1 MTSSSVGKQAPHDVL
16 ETEIPVAMQEPVPTA
31 VPVPT
36 RAQRLRRGLDPA
48 ALTLV
53 PAIILACVV
62 GALIN
67 SAFLTESN
75 FVNNILT
82 TSAVLGVVVIAESII
97 LIGGFFDL
105 SLQSTVGFAPMVMA
119 VLVSPASASGH
130 HWPLFAGVLV
140 TLGLVLFIGF
150 VNGVMIARMK
160 LNAFIVTLAMLIL
173 LQGLT
178 VGISGGQTYADLPP
192 LMTLLGRLKIIGM
205 PVQAW
210 IFVLSF
216 IAAYLFMR
224 YIPTGRRIYAMGGNL
239 DAARAAGV
247 RTTRLTIGIIMFGS
261 ILAAV
266 AGFMLTARI
275 SSVTSD
281 QGANLIFTV
290 FAAAVIGGINLNGG
304 RGNLIGAGLG
314 VLLLGIIQNIL
325 TLSNVPSF
333 WIDAVYG
340 GIILSAL
347 LIGWVSTNL
356 SAKSRPA

>member
-1 MTSSSVGKQAPHDVL
+1 ML
-16 ETEIPVAMQEPVPTA
+16 
-31 VPVPT
+31 
-36 RAQRLRRGLDPA
+36 
-48 ALTLV
+48 
-53 PAIILACVV
+53 
-62 GALIN
+62 
-67 SAFLTESN
+67 
-75 FVNNILT
+75 
-82 TSAVLGVVVIAESII
+82 
-97 LIGGFFDL
+97 
-105 SLQSTVGFAPMVMA
+105 MA
-119 VLVSPASASGH
+119 VLVSPASSNGH
-130 HWPLFAGVLV
+130 HLPVIVGVLV
-140 TLGLVLFIGF
+140 TLAAVLLIGF
-150 VNGVMIARMK
+150 VNGTMIARMK

-178 VGISGGQTYADLPP
+178 VGISGGQTYANLPP
-192 LMTLLGRLKIIGM
+192 LMTLLGRMTILGQ

-210 IFVLSF
+210 IFGVSF
-216 IAAYLFMR
+216 ILAYLFMR
-224 YIPTGRRIYAMGGNL
+224 YLPTGRRIYAMGGNA
-239 DAARAAGV
+239 DAARAAGI
-247 RTTRLTIGIIMFGS
+247 RTTRLTIGIIMFGTL
-261 ILAAV
+261 LAAV

-275 SSVTSD
+275 ASVTAN
-281 QGANLIFTV
+281 QGANLVFTV

>member
-1 MTSSSVGKQAPHDVL
+1 MSRSTLNKPASAAVLTTKDSGSVQASAS
-16 ETEIPVAMQEPVPTA
+16 ETA
-31 VPVPT
+31 PT
-36 RAQRLRRGLDPA
+36 RARRIRRSLDPA

-53 PAIILACVV
+53 PAIIIAGIV
-62 GALIN
+62 GAAVN

-75 FVNNILT
+75 IVNNILT
-82 TSAVLGVVVIAESII
+82 TSAVLGTVVIAESII

-105 SLQSTVGFAPMVMA
+105 SVQSTVGFAPMLMA
-119 VLVSPASASGH
+119 VLVSPASSNGH
-130 HWPLFAGVLV
+130 HLPVIVGVLV
-140 TLGLVLFIGF
+140 TLAAVLLIGF
-150 VNGVMIARMK
+150 VNGTMIARMK

-178 VGISGGQTYADLPP
+178 VGISGGQTYANLPP
-192 LMTLLGRLKIIGM
+192 LMTLLGRLKILGL

-210 IFVLSF
+210 IFVVSF
-216 IAAYLFMR
+216 ILAYLFMR
-224 YIPTGRRIYAMGGNL
+224 YLPTGRRIYAMGGNA
-239 DAARAAGV
+239 DAARAAGI
-247 RTTRLTIGIIMFGS
+247 RTTRLTICIIMFG
-261 ILAAV
+261 ILLAAV

-275 SSVTSD
+275 ASVTAN
-281 QGANLIFTV
+281 QGDNLVFTV

>member
-1 MTSSSVGKQAPHDVL
+1 MNGSVNKPASPLAVGAENPPAAEGHVPAP
-16 ETEIPVAMQEPVPTA
+16 A
-31 VPVPT
+31 PT
-36 RAQRLRRGLDPA
+36 RAQRMRHALDPA

-53 PAIILACVV
+53 PAIVLASIV
-62 GALIN
+62 GAAVN
-67 SAFLTESN
+67 PAFLTESN
-75 FVNNILT
+75 IVNNILT
-82 TSAVLGVVVIAESII
+82 TSAVLGIVVIAESII

-119 VLVSPASASGH
+119 VLVSPASSNGH
-130 HWPLFAGVLV
+130 NLPVIVGVLV
-140 TLGLVLFIGF
+140 TLALVLFVGL
-150 VNGVMIARMK
+150 VNGLMIARMK

-178 VGISGGQTYADLPP
+178 IGISGGQTYANLPP
-192 LMTLLGRLKIIGM
+192 LMTLLGRMTILGM

-210 IFVLSF
+210 ILVVSF
-216 IAAYLFMR
+216 IVAYLFMR
-224 YIPTGRRIYAMGGNL
+224 YIPTGRRIYAMGGNI
-239 DAARAAGV
+239 DAARAAGI

-275 SSVTSD
+275 ASVTAD
-281 QGANLIFTV
+281 QGDNLIFTV
-290 FAAAVIGGINLNGG
+290 FAAAVIGGISLNGG

-314 VLLLGIIQNIL
+314 VVLLGIIQNIL

-340 GIILSAL
+340 AIILSAL

-356 SAKSRPA
+356 SGKGSRAS

>member
-1 MTSSSVGKQAPHDVL
+1 MNGSVNKPASPLAVGAENPPAA
-16 ETEIPVAMQEPVPTA
+16 EGPVPA
-31 VPVPT
+31 AAPT
-36 RAQRLRRGLDPA
+36 RAQRMRRSLDPA

-53 PAIILACVV
+53 PAIVLASIV
-62 GALIN
+62 GAAVN

-75 FVNNILT
+75 IVNNILT
-82 TSAVLGVVVIAESII
+82 TSAVLGIVVIAESII

-119 VLVSPASASGH
+119 VLVSPTSSNGH
-130 HWPLFAGVLV
+130 NLPVIVGVLV
-140 TLGLVLFIGF
+140 TLALVLFVGL
-150 VNGVMIARMK
+150 VNGLMIARMK

-178 VGISGGQTYADLPP
+178 IGISGGQTYANLPP
-192 LMTLLGRLKIIGM
+192 LMTLLGRMTILGM

-210 IFVLSF
+210 ILVVSF
-216 IAAYLFMR
+216 IVAYLFMR
-224 YIPTGRRIYAMGGNL
+224 YIPTGRRIYAMGGNI
-239 DAARAAGV
+239 DAARAAGI

-275 SSVTSD
+275 ASVTAD
-281 QGANLIFTV
+281 QGDNLIFTV
-290 FAAAVIGGINLNGG
+290 FAAAVIGGISLNGG

-314 VLLLGIIQNIL
+314 VVLLGILQNIL

-340 GIILSAL
+340 AIILSAL

-356 SAKSRPA
+356 SGKGSRAS

>member
-1 MTSSSVGKQAPHDVL
+1 MNGSMLKKPASSDVL
-16 ETEIPVAMQEPVPTA
+16 TTKDSAVVHGSVAEAT
-31 VPVPT
+31 PT
-36 RAQRLRRGLDPA
+36 RAQRIRRSIDPA

-53 PAIILACVV
+53 PAIIIAGIV
-62 GALIN
+62 GATVN

-75 FVNNILT
+75 LVNNILM
-82 TSAVLGVVVIAESII
+82 TSAVLGTVVIAESII

-105 SLQSTVGFAPMVMA
+105 SVQSTVGFAPMLMA
-119 VLVSPASASGH
+119 VLVSPASSNGH
-130 HWPLFAGVLV
+130 HLPVIVGVLI
-140 TLGLVLFIGF
+140 TLAAVLLIGF
-150 VNGVMIARMK
+150 VNGTMIARMK

-178 VGISGGQTYADLPP
+178 IGISGGQTYANLPSI
-192 LMTLLGRLKIIGM
+192 MTLLGRMKILGQ

-210 IFVLSF
+210 IFVVSF
-216 IAAYLFMR
+216 IVTYLFMR
-224 YIPTGRRIYAMGGNL
+224 YLPTGRRIYAMGGNA

-261 ILAAV
+261 LLAAV

-275 SSVTSD
+275 ASVTAN
-281 QGANLIFTV
+281 QGDNLVFTV

-340 GIILSAL
+340 AIILSAL

-356 SAKSRPA
+356 SGKSRPS

>member
-1 MTSSSVGKQAPHDVL
+1 MNGSVKKLAASLAVG
-16 ETEIPVAMQEPVPTA
+16 TENPSAAESPVPA
-31 VPVPT
+31 AAAT
-36 RAQRLRRGLDPA
+36 RAQRVRRALDPA

-53 PAIILACVV
+53 PAIVLASIV
-62 GALIN
+62 GAAVN

-75 FVNNILT
+75 IVNNILT
-82 TSAVLGVVVIAESII
+82 TSAVLGIVVIAESVI

-119 VLVSPASASGH
+119 VLVSPTSSSGH
-130 HWPLFAGVLV
+130 NLPVLVGVVV
-140 TLGLVLFIGF
+140 TLGLVLFVGF
-150 VNGVMIARMK
+150 VNGLMIARMK

-178 VGISGGQTYADLPP
+178 IGISGGQTYADLPP
-192 LMTLLGRLKIIGM
+192 LMTLLGRLTILGA

-210 IFVLSF
+210 ILVASF
-216 IAAYLFMR
+216 AAAYLFMR
-224 YIPTGRRIYAMGGNL
+224 YIPTGRRIYAMGGNM
-239 DAARAAGV
+239 DAARAAGI

-275 SSVTSD
+275 ASVTAD
-281 QGANLIFTV
+281 QGDNLIFTV
-290 FAAAVIGGINLNGG
+290 FAAAVIGGISLNGG

-314 VLLLGIIQNIL
+314 VVLLGIIQNIL

-340 GIILSAL
+340 AIILSAL

-356 SAKSRPA
+356 SGKTRAS

>member
-1 MTSSSVGKQAPHDVL
+1 MTGSTLKKPASSG
-16 ETEIPVAMQEPVPTA
+16 A
-31 VPVPT
+31 VKMDKSPSAT
-36 RAQRLRRGLDPA
+36 DSSAGAGRTTAQRLKQSLDPA

-53 PAIILACVV
+53 PAIILAGIV
-62 GALIN
+62 GATVN
-67 SAFLTESN
+67 SAFLTRSN
-75 FVNNILT
+75 IVNNILM

-97 LIGGFFDL
+97 LVGGFFDL
-105 SLQSTVGFAPMVMA
+105 SVQSTVGFAPMVMA
-119 VLVSPASASGH
+119 VLVSPTSSNGH
-130 HWPLFAGVLV
+130 HLPVIVGVGA
-140 TLGLVLFIGF
+140 TLALVLLIGF
-150 VNGVMIARMK
+150 VNGTLIARMK

-178 VGISGGQTYADLPP
+178 IGISGGQTYANLPP
-192 LMTLLGRLKIIGM
+192 LMTLLGRLKILGT

-210 IFVLSF
+210 IFVVAF
-216 IAAYLFMR
+216 IVAYLFMR
-224 YIPTGRRIYAMGGNL
+224 YIPTGRRIYAMGGNA
-239 DAARAAGV
+239 DAARAAGI
-247 RTTRLTIGIIMFGS
+247 RTTRLTIGIIMFGTL
-261 ILAAV
+261 LAAL

-275 SSVTSD
+275 ASVTAN
-281 QGANLIFTV
+281 QGDNLVFTV

-340 GIILSAL
+340 GIILGAL

-356 SAKSRPA
+356 SAKSRAT

>member
-1 MTSSSVGKQAPHDVL
+1 MNGSSLKKQ
-16 ETEIPVAMQEPVPTA
+16 TESA
-31 VPVPT
+31 VPGTQTLAADGPAPAEVAEPT
-36 RAQRLRRGLDPA
+36 RAQRIRRGLDPA

-53 PAIILACVV
+53 PAIILACIV
-62 GALIN
+62 GALVN
-67 SAFLTESN
+67 SAFLTEDN
-75 FVNNILT
+75 IVNNILT

-119 VLVSPASASGH
+119 VLVSPKSASGH
-130 HWPLFAGVLV
+130 DWPVFAGILV
-140 TLGLVLFIGF
+140 TLALVLLIGF
-150 VNGVMIARMK
+150 VNGQMIARMK

-192 LMTLLGRLKIIGM
+192 IMTLLGRMKIVGI

-210 IFVLSF
+210 IFVVAF
-216 IAAYLFMR
+216 IVVYLFMR
-224 YIPTGRRIYAMGGNL
+224 YLPTGRRIYAMGGNP

-261 ILAAV
+261 LLASV

-275 SSVTSD
+275 ASVTSD
-281 QGANLIFTV
+281 QGDNLIFTV

-304 RGNLIGAGLG
+304 RGNFIGAGLG

-340 GIILSAL
+340 AIILGAL

-356 SAKSRPA
+356 SGKSVPA

>member
-1 MTSSSVGKQAPHDVL
+1 MNGSMLKKPASSDVL
-16 ETEIPVAMQEPVPTA
+16 TTKDSAIVHGSVAEAT
-31 VPVPT
+31 PT
-36 RAQRLRRGLDPA
+36 RAQRIRRSIDPA

-53 PAIILACVV
+53 PAIIIAGIV
-62 GALIN
+62 GATVN

-75 FVNNILT
+75 LVNNILM
-82 TSAVLGVVVIAESII
+82 TSAVLGTVVIAESII

-105 SLQSTVGFAPMVMA
+105 SVQSTVGFAPMLMA
-119 VLVSPASASGH
+119 VLVSPASSNGH
-130 HWPLFAGVLV
+130 HLPVIVGVLI
-140 TLGLVLFIGF
+140 TLAAVLLIGF
-150 VNGVMIARMK
+150 VNGTMIARMK

-178 VGISGGQTYADLPP
+178 IGISGGQTYANLPSI
-192 LMTLLGRLKIIGM
+192 MTLLGRMKILGQ

-210 IFVLSF
+210 IFVVSF
-216 IAAYLFMR
+216 IVTYLFMR
-224 YIPTGRRIYAMGGNL
+224 YLPTGRRIYAMGGNA

-261 ILAAV
+261 LLAAV

-275 SSVTSD
+275 ASVTAN
-281 QGANLIFTV
+281 QGDNLVFTV

-340 GIILSAL
+340 AIILSAL

-356 SAKSRPA
+356 SGKSRPS

>member
-1 MTSSSVGKQAPHDVL
+1 MNSPALNKSASEADLRTDPGPVHTSTPDA
-16 ETEIPVAMQEPVPTA
+16 A
-31 VPVPT
+31 PT
-36 RAQRLRRGLDPA
+36 RAQRLKRSLDPA

-53 PAIILACVV
+53 PAIIIAGIV
-62 GALIN
+62 GATVN

-75 FVNNILT
+75 IVNNILL
-82 TSAVLGVVVIAESII
+82 TSAVLGTVVIAESVI

-105 SLQSTVGFAPMVMA
+105 SVQSTVGFAPMLMA
-119 VLVSPASASGH
+119 VLVSPASSNGH
-130 HWPLFAGVLV
+130 GLPVIVGALV
-140 TLGLVLFIGF
+140 TLAVVLLIGF
-150 VNGVMIARMK
+150 VNGTMIARMK

-178 VGISGGQTYADLPP
+178 IGISGGQTYANLPP
-192 LMTLLGRLKIIGM
+192 LMTLLGQLNILGI

-210 IFVLSF
+210 IFVVSF
-216 IAAYLFMR
+216 IVAYLFMR
-224 YIPTGRRIYAMGGNL
+224 YLPTGRRIYAMGGNA

-247 RTTRLTIGIIMFGS
+247 RTTRLTICIIMFGS
-261 ILAAV
+261 LLAAV

-275 SSVTSD
+275 ASVTAN
-281 QGANLIFTV
+281 QGANLVFTV

-340 GIILSAL
+340 AIILGAL

-356 SAKSRPA
+356 SGKSGPA